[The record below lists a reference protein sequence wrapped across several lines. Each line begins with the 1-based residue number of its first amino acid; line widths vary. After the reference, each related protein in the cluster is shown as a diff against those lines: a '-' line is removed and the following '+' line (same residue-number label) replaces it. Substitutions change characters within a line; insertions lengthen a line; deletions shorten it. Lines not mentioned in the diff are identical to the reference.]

1 MMAPSNTL
9 SRTEAWSLWAVIG
22 ASVAI
27 VANSFNGDGE
37 PLMVSFAFSLF
48 AFAATY
54 SLIRW
59 LGPSFMK
66 VGLKGKDM
74 SKTKRPEMYVRC
86 RESTPNIFCAVVIN
100 TSLNPDRKQ
109 WVQFVQSYI
118 YCL

>member
-1 MMAPSNTL
+1 MAPSTAL
-9 SRTEAWSLWAVIG
+9 SMAEICILWILIG
-22 ASVAI
+22 ASIAI
-27 VANSFNGDGE
+27 VSNSFHGDGE

-74 SKTKRPEMYVRC
+74 AKVNKPEM
-86 RESTPNIFCAVVIN
+86 
-100 TSLNPDRKQ
+100 
-109 WVQFVQSYI
+109 
-118 YCL
+118 